1 MPTVDG
7 GSRKVPIVALGCVYW
22 VHVRYQFMHEW
33 LIVSSYMLVLLMG
46 LLFNTIIGVAGPL
59 SVTRVFHACTPPQK
73 EDSQETHVEFL
84 VARVHAR
91 RVGES

>member
-46 LLFNTIIGVAGPL
+46 LLFNT
-59 SVTRVFHACTPPQK
+59 TRVFHACTPPQK